1 MVRARKKAEKAK
13 RVSKGIKQRLLRE
26 GVKLLGRDA
35 VATHLRV
42 PLARVTQWLHGVTAM
57 PDGKLPRL
65 ADRMLQ
71 SLSARSAAARK
82 RGRAGPGAR

>member
-1 MVRARKKAEKAK
+1 MGRARKKAKKAK

-42 PLARVTQWLHGVTAM
+42 PLARLTRWLRGVAAM
-57 PDGKLPRL
+57 PDAKLPRL

-71 SLSARSAAARK
+71 SLSIRSAAARK
-82 RGRAGPGAR
+82 RGRGGRGVP